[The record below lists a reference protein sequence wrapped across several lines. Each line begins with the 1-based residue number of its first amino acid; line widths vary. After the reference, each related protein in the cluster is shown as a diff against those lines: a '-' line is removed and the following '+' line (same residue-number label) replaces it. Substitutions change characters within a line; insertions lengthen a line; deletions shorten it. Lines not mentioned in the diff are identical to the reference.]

1 MSEKGTIPINPELHN
16 FENCLTAVSKCDLF
30 LGIISPFY
38 GRGIVEKDSHS
49 ITHLE
54 LLRSI
59 ELKKPRF
66 MLCHKSVVIAR
77 TILNSLSYNG
87 VSLKGTKGREKLRL
101 LSKSYISDL
110 KTIDMYESAVQ
121 DNTPVRERM
130 NHWVQE
136 YEEGFEVLDFVKANF
151 DPKGHNRDYLE
162 KVTKQKHIRNRG
174 DAND

>member
-1 MSEKGTIPINPELHN
+1 
-16 FENCLTAVSKCDLF
+16 
-30 LGIISPFY
+30 
-38 GRGIVEKDSHS
+38 
-49 ITHLE
+49 
-54 LLRSI
+54 
-59 ELKKPRF
+59 
-66 MLCHKSVVIAR
+66 
-77 TILNSLSYNG
+77 
-87 VSLKGTKGREKLRL
+87 
-101 LSKSYISDL
+101 
-110 KTIDMYESAVQ
+110 MYESAVQ